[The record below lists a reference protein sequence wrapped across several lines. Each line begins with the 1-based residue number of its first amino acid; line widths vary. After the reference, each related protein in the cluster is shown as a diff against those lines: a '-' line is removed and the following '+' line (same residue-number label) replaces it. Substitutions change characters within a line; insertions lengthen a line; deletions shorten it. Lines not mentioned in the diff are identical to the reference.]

1 MIAPPEFLV
10 EMLKPWNDFYSH
22 SKAAATTVV
31 FLHTGALLL
40 AGGFAIAAD
49 RSTLRALRLGV
60 ESRVQPMK
68 ELAAVHRWVITGL
81 AIMVTSGLALL
92 ASDIETF
99 WGSWIYWVKMS
110 LVVLLL
116 VNGLIMTRTEGS
128 LAVDASDAS
137 PHWRS
142 LRRTA
147 VTSLTLW
154 FTITLLGVAL
164 ANIA

>member
-1 MIAPPEFLV
+1 MIAPPESLV
-10 EMLKPWNDFYSH
+10 AMLKPWNDFYSH
-22 SKAAATTVV
+22 SKPAATVVV
-31 FLHTGALLL
+31 FLHTAGLLL

-49 RSTLRALRLGV
+49 RSTLRALRLGA
-60 ESRVQPMK
+60 EARVQPMK

-81 AIMVTSGLALL
+81 AIIVTSGLALL

-99 WGSWIYWVKMS
+99 WGSWIYWVKMT

-116 VNGLIMTRTEGS
+116 INGLMMTRTEAS
-128 LAVDASDAS
+128 LASDASDAS
-137 PHWRS
+137 PHWHS

-147 VTSLTLW
+147 VTSLMLW

-164 ANIA
+164 ANIV